1 MNATNPLEPLQ
12 RRRSRIKRLTE
23 QHRAMQETQRALQ
36 DSIES
41 YKAFAPDVELKKVER
56 FESTS
61 VGLSQK
67 IADEK
72 VKIANLETRLKDTR
86 ATQTNPLV
94 FWKFFTAEQKQLR
107 LESNRLRKELSAV
120 NERLVNDNQA
130 LSKVRSD
137 LSSAQKRIS
146 EHKSFNLN
154 DAETQLAA
162 IQPKTRQIASDLAA
176 AKIELERIEE
186 KIRPHSQEL
195 ERLETELETFNSDI
209 AKADRLDRDLTAA
222 ENSYER
228 AMIHQECEEK
238 FGSGSPRH
246 VINDRRGKV
255 RRLENNIPK
264 LERRIR
270 DELKKLDRT
279 ISHLVIDGNNAC
291 YEGQSFIGLRGIS
304 ALLEALDDR
313 FKVTV
318 VFDASIRAMLKS
330 DSQGIEK
337 VLGPRAATHVAPT
350 KTAADEYLMKL
361 AGKDQSVFI
370 LSNDRFAEYHDY
382 DVVKSRRVLRFLI
395 ADGKL
400 MANELDICISF

>member
-1 MNATNPLEPLQ
+1 MNATSPLEPLQ

-41 YKAFAPDVELKKVER
+41 YKAFALDVELKKVER

-61 VGLSQK
+61 VGVSQK

-137 LSSAQKRIS
+137 LSLAQKRIS

-154 DAETQLAA
+154 DAEAQLAA

-291 YEGQSFIGLRGIS
+291 YEGQSFIGLQSIS
-304 ALLEALDDR
+304 ALLEALGDR

-395 ADGKL
+395 ADGMF
-400 MANELDICISF
+400 MANELDISIRI

>member
-1 MNATNPLEPLQ
+1 MNATSPLEPLQ

-41 YKAFAPDVELKKVER
+41 YKAFAPDVELEKIER

-61 VGLSQK
+61 VGLSHK

-72 VKIANLETRLKDTR
+72 VRIANLETRLKDTR
-86 ATQTNPLV
+86 ATQINPLV

-107 LESNRLRKELSAV
+107 LESNRLRKELSAE
-120 NERLVNDNQA
+120 NERFVNDNQA

-154 DAETQLAA
+154 DSETQLAA

-195 ERLETELETFNSDI
+195 ERLETELETFNSEI

-238 FGSGSPRH
+238 FGSGSPKH
-246 VINDRRGKV
+246 VINDRRGKI

-264 LERRIR
+264 LKRRIR

-291 YEGQSFIGLRGIS
+291 YEGQSFIGLGGIS
-304 ALLEALDDR
+304 ALLGALGDR
-313 FKVTV
+313 FKVTL

-337 VLGPRAATHVAPT
+337 VLGPKAATHVAPT

-361 AGKDQSVFI
+361 AGEDRSVFI

-400 MANELDICISF
+400 MANELDISIRI

>member
-1 MNATNPLEPLQ
+1 MNATSPLEPLQ

-41 YKAFAPDVELKKVER
+41 YKAFAPDVELKKVEL

-61 VGLSQK
+61 VDLSQK

-107 LESNRLRKELSAV
+107 LEANRLRKELSEV
-120 NERLVNDNQA
+120 NEQLMNDNQA

-154 DAETQLAA
+154 DSETQLAA

-246 VINDRRGKV
+246 VINDRRGKI

-264 LERRIR
+264 VERRIR

-304 ALLEALDDR
+304 ALLGALGDR
-313 FKVTV
+313 FKVTI
-318 VFDASIRAMLKS
+318 VFDASIRAMLKT
-330 DSQGIEK
+330 DNQGVEK
-337 VLGPRAATHVAPT
+337 LLGAKVATHVAPT

-361 AGKDQSVFI
+361 AGKDKNAFV

-395 ADGKL
+395 ADGMF
-400 MANELDICISF
+400 MANELDISIRI

>member
-1 MNATNPLEPLQ
+1 MNATRPFEPLQ

-23 QHRAMQETQRALQ
+23 QHRAKQETQRALQ

-41 YKAFAPDVELKKVER
+41 YKAFAPDVELKKVEL

-61 VGLSQK
+61 VDLSQK

-107 LESNRLRKELSAV
+107 LEVNRLRKELSAV
-120 NERLVNDNQA
+120 KERLMNDNQA

-154 DAETQLAA
+154 DSETQLAA
-162 IQPKTRQIASDLAA
+162 IQSKTRQIASDLAA
-176 AKIELERIEE
+176 AKIELASIEE

-209 AKADRLDRDLTAA
+209 TKADCLDRDLTAA

-304 ALLEALDDR
+304 ALLEALGDR

-361 AGKDQSVFI
+361 AGEDRSVFI

-400 MANELDICISF
+400 MANELDISIRI

>member
-1 MNATNPLEPLQ
+1 MNATSPLEPLQ
-12 RRRSRIKRLTE
+12 RRRSRLKRLTE

-94 FWKFFTAEQKQLR
+94 FWKFFTAEQKQIR
-107 LESNRLRKELSAV
+107 LESNALRKEISAV

-222 ENSYER
+222 ANSYER

-246 VINDRRGKV
+246 VIIDRRGKI

-304 ALLEALDDR
+304 ALLEVLGDR

-318 VFDASIRAMLKS
+318 VFDASIRAMLQS
-330 DSQGIEK
+330 DNQGIEK
-337 VLGPRAATHVAPT
+337 VLSPKAATHVAPT

-400 MANELDICISF
+400 MANELDISISF

>member
-1 MNATNPLEPLQ
+1 M
-12 RRRSRIKRLTE
+12 
-23 QHRAMQETQRALQ
+23 
-36 DSIES
+36 
-41 YKAFAPDVELKKVER
+41 
-56 FESTS
+56 
-61 VGLSQK
+61 
-67 IADEK
+67 
-72 VKIANLETRLKDTR
+72 
-86 ATQTNPLV
+86 
-94 FWKFFTAEQKQLR
+94 
-107 LESNRLRKELSAV
+107 
-120 NERLVNDNQA
+120 
-130 LSKVRSD
+130 
-137 LSSAQKRIS
+137 
-146 EHKSFNLN
+146 
-154 DAETQLAA
+154 
-162 IQPKTRQIASDLAA
+162 AA
-176 AKIELERIEE
+176 ANVELERIEE

-195 ERLETELETFNSDI
+195 ERLESELETFNSDI

-228 AMIHQECEEK
+228 AMIHQECEKK

-304 ALLEALDDR
+304 ALLEALGDR

-318 VFDASIRAMLKS
+318 VFDATIRAMLQS
-330 DSQGIEK
+330 DNQGIEK
-337 VLGPRAATHVAPT
+337 VLSPKAATHVAPT

-370 LSNDRFAEYHDY
+370 LSKDRFAEYHDY

-400 MANELDICISF
+400 MANELDISIRV

>member
-1 MNATNPLEPLQ
+1 
-12 RRRSRIKRLTE
+12 
-23 QHRAMQETQRALQ
+23 MQETQRTLR
-36 DSIES
+36 DSIAS
-41 YKAFAPDVELKKVER
+41 YQAFVPEVELERIKR

-61 VGLSQK
+61 ADLSQK

-72 VKIANLETRLKDTR
+72 VNKANLENLLKDAR

-94 FWKFFTAEQKQLR
+94 FWKFFTAEQKRLR
-107 LESNRLRKELSAV
+107 FEANQLRKEISAV
-120 NERLVNDNQA
+120 NEHLVSDNEA

-137 LSSAQKRIS
+137 LSSAKKRIS
-146 EHKSFNLN
+146 EHECFDLSE
-154 DAETQLAA
+154 AETQLAA
-162 IQPKTRQIASDLAA
+162 IQPKTRQIDCELAA
-176 AKIELERIEE
+176 AKAELERIEE

-195 ERLETELETFNSDI
+195 DRLESELKAFNSDI

-246 VINDRRGKV
+246 VINDRKGKI

-304 ALLEALDDR
+304 ALLEALGDR

-337 VLGPRAATHVAPT
+337 VLGAKVATHVAPT

-361 AGKDQSVFI
+361 AENDKNAFV

-382 DVVKSRRVLRFLI
+382 NVVNSRRVLRFLI
-395 ADGKL
+395 ADGMF
-400 MANELDICISF
+400 MANELDISISI

>member
-1 MNATNPLEPLQ
+1 MNATSPLEPLQ
-12 RRRSRIKRLTE
+12 RRRSRLKRLTE

-94 FWKFFTAEQKQLR
+94 FWKFFTAEQKQIR
-107 LESNRLRKELSAV
+107 LESNALRKEISAV

-154 DAETQLAA
+154 YAETQLAA

-222 ENSYER
+222 ANSYER

-246 VINDRRGKV
+246 VIIDRRGKI

-304 ALLEALDDR
+304 ALLEALGDR

-318 VFDASIRAMLKS
+318 VFDASIRAMLQS
-330 DSQGIEK
+330 DNQGIEK
-337 VLGPRAATHVAPT
+337 VLSPKAATHVAPT

-400 MANELDICISF
+400 MANELDISISF

>member
-1 MNATNPLEPLQ
+1 MNATSPLEPLQ
-12 RRRSRIKRLTE
+12 RRRSRLKRLTE

-94 FWKFFTAEQKQLR
+94 FWKFFTAEQKQIR
-107 LESNRLRKELSAV
+107 LESNALRKEISAV

-154 DAETQLAA
+154 YAETQLAA

-222 ENSYER
+222 ANSYER

-246 VINDRRGKV
+246 VIIDRRGKI

-304 ALLEALDDR
+304 ALLEVLGDR

-318 VFDASIRAMLKS
+318 VFDASIRAMLQS
-330 DSQGIEK
+330 DNQGIEK
-337 VLGPRAATHVAPT
+337 VLRPKAATHVAPT

-361 AGKDQSVFI
+361 AGKDHSVFI

-400 MANELDICISF
+400 MANELDISISF

>member
-12 RRRSRIKRLTE
+12 RRRSRLTKLTE
-23 QHRAMQETQRALQ
+23 QHRAIQETQKALQ
-36 DSIES
+36 YSIEN
-41 YKAFAPDVELKKVER
+41 YNAFVPEVELEKIKR

-61 VGLSQK
+61 AGFSQK
-67 IADEK
+67 IADEELNK
-72 VKIANLETRLKDTR
+72 ASLVNHLKDTQ
-86 ATQTNPLV
+86 AAQTNPLV

-107 LESNRLRKELSAV
+107 KEANRLRKELSAA
-120 NERLVNDNQA
+120 NEHLVSDKEA
-130 LSKVRSD
+130 LSTTRANI
-137 LSSAQKRIS
+137 SSAQKRIS
-146 EHKSFNLN
+146 EHESFNLN
-154 DAETQLAA
+154 EAETQLAT
-162 IQPKTRQIASDLAA
+162 IRPKSRQMATDLAA
-176 AKIELERIEE
+176 ARAEFERIEE

-195 ERLETELETFNSDI
+195 DRLKSELATFNSDI
-209 AKADRLDRDLTAA
+209 AKADRFDRDLTAA

-228 AMIHQECEEK
+228 AMIHQECEEQ
-238 FGSGSPRH
+238 FGSGSPKH

-255 RRLENNIPK
+255 RRLENNVPK

-279 ISHLVIDGNNAC
+279 ISHLVIDGNNIC

-304 ALLEALDDR
+304 ALLEALDNR
-313 FKVTV
+313 FKLTV
-318 VFDASIRAMLKS
+318 VFDASIRAMLKT
-330 DSQGIEK
+330 DSQGVEK
-337 VLGPRAATHVAPT
+337 LLGPKVATHVAPT

-361 AGKDQSVFI
+361 AGKNQNAFI

-400 MANELDICISF
+400 MANELDISISV

>member
-23 QHRAMQETQRALQ
+23 QHRAMQETQRRLR

-41 YKAFAPDVELKKVER
+41 YKAFIPEVER
-56 FESTS
+56 EKIKHFESTS

-67 IADEK
+67 IADEEVNK
-72 VKIANLETRLKDTR
+72 ANLENHLKDTR

-94 FWKFFTAEQKQLR
+94 FWKFFTAEQKRLR
-107 LESNRLRKELSAV
+107 FEANQLRKEISAI
-120 NERLVNDNQA
+120 NENLVSDNEA
-130 LSKVRSD
+130 LSKVKAN
-137 LSSAQKRIS
+137 LSSAKKRIS
-146 EHKSFNLN
+146 EHECFDLSE
-154 DAETQLAA
+154 AETQLAA
-162 IQPKTRQIASDLAA
+162 IQPKTRQTASDLAA
-176 AKIELERIEE
+176 AKAELERIEE

-195 ERLETELETFNSDI
+195 DRLKSELETFNSDI

-246 VINDRRGKV
+246 VINDRRGKI

-270 DELKKLDRT
+270 DELKKLDRK
-279 ISHLVIDGNNAC
+279 ISHLVIDGNNVC

-304 ALLEALDDR
+304 ALLEALGDR

-330 DSQGIEK
+330 DSQSIEK
-337 VLGPRAATHVAPT
+337 VLGPKAATHVAPT
-350 KTAADEYLMKL
+350 KTAADEYLLKL

-400 MANELDICISF
+400 MANELDISISF

>member
-1 MNATNPLEPLQ
+1 MNATSPLEPLQ

-107 LESNRLRKELSAV
+107 LESNRLRKQLSAV

-154 DAETQLAA
+154 DAEAQLAA
-162 IQPKTRQIASDLAA
+162 IQPKTRQIASDLAT

-291 YEGQSFIGLRGIS
+291 YEGQSFIGLRSIS
-304 ALLEALDDR
+304 ALLEALGDR

-330 DSQGIEK
+330 DSQGIEQ

-395 ADGKL
+395 ADGMF
-400 MANELDICISF
+400 MANELDISIRI

>member
-1 MNATNPLEPLQ
+1 MNATSPFEPLQ
-12 RRRSRIKRLTE
+12 RRRSRVKRLTE
-23 QHRAMQETQRALQ
+23 QHRATQETQRALQ

-41 YKAFAPDVELKKVER
+41 YKAFAPDVELKKVEL

-61 VGLSQK
+61 VDLSQK

-72 VKIANLETRLKDTR
+72 VKIANLESRLKDTR

-107 LESNRLRKELSAV
+107 LEVNRLRKELSAV
-120 NERLVNDNQA
+120 KERLMNDNQA

-154 DAETQLAA
+154 DSETQLAA

-176 AKIELERIEE
+176 AKIELASIEE

-304 ALLEALDDR
+304 ALLEALGDS
-313 FKVTV
+313 FKVTA
-318 VFDASIRAMLKS
+318 VFDASIRALLKS

-361 AGKDQSVFI
+361 AGEDRSVFI

-400 MANELDICISF
+400 MANELDISIRI

>member
-1 MNATNPLEPLQ
+1 MNATSPLEPLQ

-41 YKAFAPDVELKKVER
+41 YKAFAPEVELKKVEL

-61 VGLSQK
+61 VDLSQK

-107 LESNRLRKELSAV
+107 LEVNRLRKKLSAV
-120 NERLVNDNQA
+120 NERLMNDNQA

-154 DAETQLAA
+154 DSETHLAA

-176 AKIELERIEE
+176 AKIELASIEE

-195 ERLETELETFNSDI
+195 KRLETELETFNSDI

-304 ALLEALDDR
+304 ALLEALGDR

-361 AGKDQSVFI
+361 AGKDRSVFI

-400 MANELDICISF
+400 MANELDISIRI

>member
-1 MNATNPLEPLQ
+1 MNATSPLEPLQ

-23 QHRAMQETQRALQ
+23 QHRSMQETQRALRG
-36 DSIES
+36 SIES
-41 YKAFAPDVELKKVER
+41 YKAFEPEVELEKIKR
-56 FESTS
+56 LESSS
-61 VGLSQK
+61 VGLSRK
-67 IADEK
+67 IADEEVNK
-72 VKIANLETRLKDTR
+72 ANLENRLKVNR
-86 ATQTNPLV
+86 AAQTNPLV
-94 FWKFFTAEQKQLR
+94 IWKFFTAEQKRLR
-107 LESNRLRKELSAV
+107 LEANRLRKEISAA
-120 NERLVNDNQA
+120 NEHLMRDNNA
-130 LSKVRSD
+130 LSEVRSD

-146 EHKSFNLN
+146 EHECFSLN
-154 DAETQLAA
+154 EAETQLAD
-162 IQPKTRQIASDLAA
+162 IQPKIRQIASDLAA
-176 AKIELERIEE
+176 AKSELERIEE

-195 ERLETELETFNSDI
+195 DRLESELETFNSDI

-228 AMIHQECEEK
+228 AMIHQKCEEK

-246 VINDRRGKV
+246 VINDRRGKI

-270 DELKKLDRT
+270 DELKRLDRT

-304 ALLEALDDR
+304 ALLEALGDR

-330 DSQGIEK
+330 DNQGIEK
-337 VLGPRAATHVAPT
+337 ALGPNTATHVTPT

-361 AGKDQSVFI
+361 AGKNQSVFV

-382 DVVKSRRVLRFLI
+382 DVVKSHRVLRFLI
-395 ADGKL
+395 ADGKF
-400 MANELDICISF
+400 MANELDISVSL

>member
-1 MNATNPLEPLQ
+1 ML
-12 RRRSRIKRLTE
+12 R
-23 QHRAMQETQRALQ
+23 

-41 YKAFAPDVELKKVER
+41 YKAFAPDVELENIER
-56 FESTS
+56 FESTT

-67 IADEK
+67 IANEE
-72 VKIANLETRLKDTR
+72 VKKANLETRLKDTR
-86 ATQTNPLV
+86 ETQTNPLF

-107 LESNRLRKELSAV
+107 LEANRLRKELFTV
-120 NERLVNDNQA
+120 NESLVNENQA

-176 AKIELERIEE
+176 AKAELERIEE

-195 ERLETELETFNSDI
+195 ERLESELETFNSDI
-209 AKADRLDRDLTAA
+209 AKADGLDRDLTAA

-246 VINDRRGKV
+246 VINDRRGKI
-255 RRLENNIPK
+255 RRLENNILK

-304 ALLEALDDR
+304 ALLEALGDR

-337 VLGPRAATHVAPT
+337 VIGPKAATHVAPT

-361 AGKDQSVFI
+361 AGKDQSIFI

-400 MANELDICISF
+400 MANELDISISF

>member
-1 MNATNPLEPLQ
+1 MNATSPLEPLQ
-12 RRRSRIKRLTE
+12 RRRSRLKRLTE

-94 FWKFFTAEQKQLR
+94 FWKFFTAEQKQIR
-107 LESNRLRKELSAV
+107 LESNALRKELSAA

-154 DAETQLAA
+154 YAETQLAA

-222 ENSYER
+222 ANSYER

-246 VINDRRGKV
+246 VIIDRRGKI

-304 ALLEALDDR
+304 ALLEALGDR

-318 VFDASIRAMLKS
+318 VFDASIRAMLQS
-330 DSQGIEK
+330 DNQGIEK
-337 VLGPRAATHVAPT
+337 VLSPKAATHVAPT

-400 MANELDICISF
+400 MANELDISISF

>member
-1 MNATNPLEPLQ
+1 MNETSPLEPLQ
-12 RRRSRIKRLTE
+12 RRRSRLKRLTE

-41 YKAFAPDVELKKVER
+41 YKAFAPDIELKKVER

-94 FWKFFTAEQKQLR
+94 FWKFFTAEQKQIR
-107 LESNRLRKELSAV
+107 LESNALRKEISAV

-222 ENSYER
+222 ANSYER

-246 VINDRRGKV
+246 VIIDRRGKI

-304 ALLEALDDR
+304 ALLEALGDR

-318 VFDASIRAMLKS
+318 VFDASIRAMLQS
-330 DSQGIEK
+330 DNQGIEK
-337 VLGPRAATHVAPT
+337 VLSPKAATHVAPT

-400 MANELDICISF
+400 MANELDISISF

>member
-1 MNATNPLEPLQ
+1 MNATSPLEPLQ
-12 RRRSRIKRLTE
+12 RRRSRLKRLTE

-94 FWKFFTAEQKQLR
+94 FWKFFTAEQKQIR
-107 LESNRLRKELSAV
+107 LESNALRKELSAV

-154 DAETQLAA
+154 YAETQLAA

-222 ENSYER
+222 ANSYER

-246 VINDRRGKV
+246 VIIDRRGKI

-304 ALLEALDDR
+304 ALLEVLGDR

-318 VFDASIRAMLKS
+318 VFDASIRAMLQS
-330 DSQGIEK
+330 DNQGIEK
-337 VLGPRAATHVAPT
+337 VLSPKAATHVAPT

-400 MANELDICISF
+400 MANELDISISF

>member
-1 MNATNPLEPLQ
+1 MNAINPLEPLQ
-12 RRRSRIKRLTE
+12 RRRSRLTKLTE
-23 QHRAMQETQRALQ
+23 QHRAIQETQKALQ
-36 DSIES
+36 HSIEN
-41 YKAFAPDVELKKVER
+41 YNAFIPEVQLEKIKR

-61 VGLSQK
+61 ASLSQK
-67 IADEK
+67 IADEEVNK
-72 VKIANLETRLKDTR
+72 ASLENHLKDTQ
-86 ATQTNPLV
+86 AAQTNPLV
-94 FWKFFTAEQKQLR
+94 FWNFFTAEQKQLR
-107 LESNRLRKELSAV
+107 KEANRLRKELSSV
-120 NERLVNDNQA
+120 NKHLVSENEA
-130 LSKVRSD
+130 LSKTRAQI
-137 LSSAQKRIS
+137 SSAQKHIS
-146 EHKSFNLN
+146 EHESFNLN
-154 DAETQLAA
+154 EAETQLAA
-162 IQPKTRQIASDLAA
+162 IRPKTRQMETDLAA
-176 AKIELERIEE
+176 ARAEFKKIEE

-195 ERLETELETFNSDI
+195 DRLKSELATFNSDI
-209 AKADRLDRDLTAA
+209 AKADRFDRDLTAA

-228 AMIHQECEEK
+228 AMVHQECEEQ
-238 FGSGSPRH
+238 FGSGSPKH
-246 VINDRRGKV
+246 VINDRRGKI

-279 ISHLVIDGNNAC
+279 VSHLVIDGNNAC

-304 ALLEALDDR
+304 ALLAALGDR

-318 VFDASIRAMLKS
+318 VFDASIRAILKT

-337 VLGPRAATHVAPT
+337 VLGPKAATHVAPT

-361 AGKDQSVFI
+361 AGEDQSVFI

-400 MANELDICISF
+400 MANELDISIRI

>member
-1 MNATNPLEPLQ
+1 MNATSPLEPLQ
-12 RRRSRIKRLTE
+12 RRRSRLKRLTE

-36 DSIES
+36 DSIER

-94 FWKFFTAEQKQLR
+94 FWKFFTAEQKKIR
-107 LESNRLRKELSAV
+107 LESNALRKEISAV

-154 DAETQLAA
+154 YAETELAA

-222 ENSYER
+222 ANSYER

-246 VINDRRGKV
+246 VIIDRRGKI

-304 ALLEALDDR
+304 ALLEVLGDR

-318 VFDASIRAMLKS
+318 VFDASIRAMLQS
-330 DSQGIEK
+330 DNQGIEK
-337 VLGPRAATHVAPT
+337 VLSPKAATHVAPT

-400 MANELDICISF
+400 MANELDISISF

>member
-1 MNATNPLEPLQ
+1 MNATSPLEPLQ
-12 RRRSRIKRLTE
+12 RRRSRLKRLNE

-107 LESNRLRKELSAV
+107 VESNALRKELSAV

-222 ENSYER
+222 ANSYER

-246 VINDRRGKV
+246 VIIDRRGKI

-304 ALLEALDDR
+304 ALLEVLGDR

-318 VFDASIRAMLKS
+318 VFDASIRAMLQS
-330 DSQGIEK
+330 DNQGIEK
-337 VLGPRAATHVAPT
+337 VLSPKAATHVAPT

-400 MANELDICISF
+400 MANELDISISF

>member
-1 MNATNPLEPLQ
+1 MNATSPFEPLQ

-23 QHRAMQETQRALQ
+23 QHRAKQETQRALQ

-41 YKAFAPDVELKKVER
+41 YKAFAPEVELKKVEL

-61 VGLSQK
+61 VDLSQK

-107 LESNRLRKELSAV
+107 LEVNRLRKKLSAV
-120 NERLVNDNQA
+120 NERLMNDNQA

-154 DAETQLAA
+154 DSETHLAA

-176 AKIELERIEE
+176 AKIELASIEE

-195 ERLETELETFNSDI
+195 KRLETELETFNSDI

-304 ALLEALDDR
+304 ALLEALGDR

-361 AGKDQSVFI
+361 AGKDRSVFI

-400 MANELDICISF
+400 MANELDISIRI